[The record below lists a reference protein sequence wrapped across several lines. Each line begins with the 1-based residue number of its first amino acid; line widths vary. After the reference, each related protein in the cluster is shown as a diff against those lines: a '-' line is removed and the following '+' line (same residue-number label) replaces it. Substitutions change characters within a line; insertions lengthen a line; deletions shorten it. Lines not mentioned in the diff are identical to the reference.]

1 MQNRAPDSLPQ
12 ARARRRKMRRF
23 DEQASKL
30 VVEPAFYLRWS
41 IRDVLRLLCP
51 SSYQCQGR
59 EGGGGSTPEI
69 AVAGPREKR
78 KREKHNN
85 TNVPLAIH

>member
-12 ARARRRKMRRF
+12 ARARQRNLRRF

-41 IRDVLRLLCP
+41 IRDASGTYGDSSVRLRINAEATKKE
-51 SSYQCQGR
+51 
-59 EGGGGSTPEI
+59 EGGEPGV
-69 AVAGPREKR
+69 VAP
-78 KREKHNN
+78 
-85 TNVPLAIH
+85 